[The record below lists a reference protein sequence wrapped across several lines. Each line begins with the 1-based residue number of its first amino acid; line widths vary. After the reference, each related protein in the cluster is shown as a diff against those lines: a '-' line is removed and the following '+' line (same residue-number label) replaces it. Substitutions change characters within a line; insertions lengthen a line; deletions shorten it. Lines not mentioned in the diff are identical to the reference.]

1 MTKDDFIK
9 LYEKNLTG
17 DCTPEEKKMLEEYDD
32 GFSLKEV
39 SWDEEL
45 LGPKEEIAEAM
56 YVPIQAGMT
65 AAGQARVRRIFR
77 MRIRVAAAAIL
88 LPLVLGG
95 VYLWSRHGPDTG
107 NAVTS
112 SLKDRFKNDVRPG
125 GDKAILTLAN
135 GSSIALDSSGK
146 GLLARQGNASVV
158 KTNNGQLSY
167 VVDRAVEAPVSY
179 NTISTPRGG
188 QYEVVLPDGSK
199 AWLNAASSLRFPTAF
214 TGRERRV
221 ELTGEGYFEIAKDA
235 SRPFKVAITGRA
247 GAPEIEVLGT
257 EFNVMAYA
265 DETSVNTTLV
275 SGSVKLK
282 NADQAWLL
290 KPGQQARLKTDG
302 AVNLDESADVDAA
315 TAWKNGR
322 FELNGNIKDVMRQIA
337 RWYDVQV
344 KYEGNVSDKALGG
357 AISRKA
363 NVSEIL
369 KIFEMTGSIH
379 FIIDGKTITVEPGPP
394 ERAPEGSDRIK

>member
-1 MTKDDFIK
+1 MTKDDFLK
-9 LYEKNLTG
+9 LYEKNLSG

-32 GFSLKEV
+32 GFSLEEV
-39 SWDEEL
+39 PWDQAL

-56 YVPIQAGMT
+56 YVPIQAGMKVQ
-65 AAGQARVRRIFR
+65 GQARIRRMFR
-77 MRIRVAAAAIL
+77 TRVRVAAAAVL
-88 LPLVLGG
+88 LPLILGG
-95 VYLWSRHGPDTG
+95 VYLWSVRGSGTNNTLAG
-107 NAVTS
+107 

-135 GSSIALDSSGK
+135 GSSIVLDSSGK

-158 KTNNGQLSY
+158 KTSNGQLSY
-167 VVDRAVEAPVSY
+167 VVDHAVEAPVSY

-199 AWLNAASSLRFPTAF
+199 VWLNAASSLRFPTVF

-235 SRPFKVAITGRA
+235 SRPFKVGVMST
-247 GAPEIEVLGT
+247 EVEVLGT
-257 EFNVMAYA
+257 EFNIMAYG
-265 DETSVNTTLV
+265 DEPSANTTLV

-282 NADQAWLL
+282 KADQAWTLR
-290 KPGQQARLKTDG
+290 PGQQARLKTDG
-302 AVNLDESADVDAA
+302 SVDLDEAADVDGA

-322 FELNGNIKDVMRQIA
+322 FEFNGNIKGIMRQIA
-337 RWYDVQV
+337 RWYDVEV
-344 KYEGNVSDKALGG
+344 KYEGNVSDKAFGG
-357 AISRKA
+357 AIFRTA

-369 KIFEMTGSIH
+369 KRFEMTGSIH
-379 FIIDGKTITVEPGPP
+379 FRIDGKTITVEP
-394 ERAPEGSDRIK
+394 

>member
-9 LYEKNLTG
+9 LYEKNLSG
-17 DCTPEEKKMLEEYDD
+17 DCTPDEKKMLEEYEDD
-32 GFSLKEV
+32 FSLAASPWDPALMGEKEV
-39 SWDEEL
+39 TGD
-45 LGPKEEIAEAM
+45 IM
-56 YVPIQAGMT
+56 YAHIQAGMKT
-65 AAGQARVRRIFR
+65 QGQQARTKRIVLN
-77 MRIRVAAAAIL
+77 RIRLAAAAIL
-88 LPLVLGG
+88 LPLILGG
-95 VYLWSRHGPDTG
+95 IYLWSRHSPGTE
-107 NAVTS
+107 NAMAG
-112 SLKDRFKNDVRPG
+112 SLKERFKNDVPPG

-167 VVDRAVEAPVSY
+167 VVDHAVEAPVTY

-235 SRPFKVAITGRA
+235 ARPFRVAITAPAGVAGA

-257 EFNVMAYA
+257 EFNIMAYG
-265 DETSVNTTLV
+265 DEPSVNTTLV
-275 SGSVKLK
+275 NGSVKLK
-282 NADQAWLL
+282 EAGKAWLL
-290 KPGQQARLKTDG
+290 KPGQQARLQTDG
-302 AVNLDESADVDAA
+302 AVDMDEAADVDAV

-322 FELNGNIKDVMRQIA
+322 FEFSGNIKGIMRQIA
-337 RWYDVQV
+337 RWYDVDVQ
-344 KYEGNVSDKALGG
+344 YEGNVSDKAFGG
-357 AISRKA
+357 TISRTA

-369 KIFEMTGSIH
+369 KVFELTGSIH
-379 FIIDGKTITVEPGPP
+379 FRIDGKMITVEP
-394 ERAPEGSDRIK
+394 

>member
-9 LYEKNLTG
+9 LYEKNLSG
-17 DCTPEEKKMLEEYDD
+17 DCTPEEKKMLEEYQDD
-32 GFSLKEV
+32 FSLEEV
-39 SWDEEL
+39 PWDQAL

-65 AAGQARVRRIFR
+65 VDGQARIRRIFR
-77 MRIRVAAAAIL
+77 TRVRIAAAAIL
-88 LPLVLGG
+88 LPLILGG
-95 VYLWSRHGPDTG
+95 VYLWSVRGSDTKTILAG
-107 NAVTS
+107 

-135 GSSIALDSSGK
+135 GSAIVLDSSGK

-188 QYEVVLPDGSK
+188 QYQVVLPDGSK

-235 SRPFKVAITGRA
+235 ARPFKVAVMSA
-247 GAPEIEVLGT
+247 GAARPAPEVEVLGT
-257 EFNVMAYA
+257 EFNVMAYG
-265 DETSVNTTLV
+265 DEPSVNTTLV

-282 NADQAWLL
+282 QAGQAWTLR
-290 KPGQQARLKTDG
+290 PGQQARLKTDG
-302 AVNLDESADVDAA
+302 AVDLDEAADVDGA

-322 FELNGNIKDVMRQIA
+322 FEFNGNIKGIMRQIA
-337 RWYDVQV
+337 RWYDVEV
-344 KYEGNVSDKALGG
+344 KYEGNVSDKAFGG
-357 AISRKA
+357 AISRTA

-369 KIFEMTGSIH
+369 KLFELTGSIH
-379 FIIDGKTITVEPGPP
+379 FLIDGKTITVIG
-394 ERAPEGSDRIK
+394 